1 MRVQSVNSF
10 VNVNRLNYLGVKPYF
25 LSHQPITDTVS
36 FRARDKQ
43 LLSAQEGLDYSNKL
57 KSATAGYRGVYGEDF
72 NDKFVYSITN
82 AVIQDMN
89 DREQKISMVA
99 GDTREATKKYAPV
112 IRDMFIQNGIDVL
125 VPQLKPSLT
134 NKIAPVASP
143 VLALATRN
151 MGVPMSVLLTAS
163 HNPWKDGGYNFLT
176 DTAMVADDS
185 KVRPIAEKMEELTRL
200 GDVPKHQ
207 GKAGKVIKFNPY
219 QMYKQHLEDNGIID
233 FSKIREMD
241 IDIYY
246 EDFGGTG
253 SHYFPKLLEDNGIP
267 IQKVL
272 SSKTEGPNPTKKNLV
287 NLSLEVTKSQNP
299 FRIGLATDGDS
310 DRFGVV
316 DENGNF
322 INTSDVIL
330 LATYHL
336 VKNKGMTEG
345 TVIKNQSTSEKID
358 LLVDKFNQ
366 EGCNIEVEQT
376 PVGFKY
382 LGGKMIDLMGT
393 PKEAIIVGEESGGL
407 TVRGH
412 IPEKDGFVA
421 ISTMLELM
429 ATEQKPIGEILRG
442 INEQLGG
449 DFVSECHNFKFA
461 TENEKLSALDSFE
474 KYLNGEE
481 TQIAGLQIDYDRTG
495 EINKKLA
502 EYKKGGDG
510 IKLYLEDGSA
520 VIIRKSGTEPLLR
533 IFVDASNQENFNAI
547 STELA
552 TQVEQMGGV
561 KK

>member
-1 MRVQSVNSF
+1 MRVQSINSF
-10 VNVNRLNYLGVKPYF
+10 VNVRRVNYVGLKPYS
-25 LSHQPITDTVS
+25 LNVPISDTVS
-36 FRARDKQ
+36 FRARDKR
-43 LLSAQEGLDYSNKL
+43 LLSPNEGEKAANKL
-57 KSATAGYRGVYGEDF
+57 KTATAGYRGVYGGDF
-72 NDKFVYSITN
+72 NDKLIYSLTN
-82 AVIQDMN
+82 ALVQDMN
-89 DREQKISMVA
+89 VRDQQVSMVA
-99 GDTREATKKYAPV
+99 GDTREATKKYAPF
-112 IRDMFIQNGIDVL
+112 IRDMMALNGIDVV
-125 VPQLKPSLT
+125 VPQLKPSFT
-134 NKIAPVASP
+134 DKISPVASP

-151 MGVPMSVLLTAS
+151 MGIPMSVLLTAS
-163 HNPWKDGGYNFLT
+163 HNPWSDGGYNFLT
-176 DTAMVADDS
+176 DTGMVADDS
-185 KVRPIAEKMEELTRL
+185 KVRPIAQKMEEMTRI
-200 GDVPKHQ
+200 GEVPKRQ
-207 GKAGKVIKFNPY
+207 GRAGKTVKFNPY
-219 QMYKQHLEDNGIID
+219 EMYKQHLEDNKIID
-233 FSKIREMD
+233 FAKIREMD
-241 IDIYY
+241 IDIIY

-253 SHYFPKLLEDNGIP
+253 GYYFPKLLKDNGIP
-267 IQKVL
+267 VQKVL
-272 SSKTEGPNPTKKNLV
+272 SSKTEGPNPTRNNLM
-287 NLSLEVTKSQNP
+287 NLSLEVTKSKNP

-322 INTSDVIL
+322 INSSDVIL

-366 EGCNIEVEQT
+366 QGCNIEVEQT

-382 LGGKMIDLMGT
+382 LGGKMIELMGT

-429 ATEQKPIGEILRG
+429 ATEKKPIGEILRG
-442 INEQLGG
+442 INEELGG
-449 DFVSECHNFKFA
+449 DFVSECHNFKFS
-461 TENEKLSALDSFE
+461 TEEEKLLALDSFE
-474 KYLNGEE
+474 KYLTGEE
-481 TQIAGLQIDYDRTG
+481 TQIAGLEIDYERTE

-533 IFVDASNQENFNAI
+533 IFVDASNRENFNAI
-547 STELA
+547 SSELA
-552 TQVEQMGGV
+552 TQVENMGGV